1 VDVASADGELIP
13 VVSYARISADQKK
26 DEHGVADQRKI
37 NRRTAAHHGWT
48 VVHEFTDNDKSA
60 AKADVVRDDFEEMLR
75 VIRAG
80 KLSDGTPV
88 QGVVVMADDRLAR
101 RPGDYE
107 RFVEAITHQD
117 GRVYSD
123 ARGPKDLYSE
133 DVESMGLFGAVISKM
148 EVRKMQRRMRNSH
161 RQRGEAGIPVGGA
174 RPFGWQADRLTL
186 DPAEASWLERA
197 ALDVLGGRSLHSI
210 VREWQADGLRTS
222 VGNDWSARSLK
233 LALCNP
239 RMCGYRELGGELVRG
254 GDGEPVVGQWAPIL
268 TPEQW
273 QAIRAIF
280 EARQG
285 HFVGRDLA
293 VGSAHSADYRD
304 PAYLLSA
311 IARCGNILPDGT
323 RCNTPVRC
331 NKKKGAPCHTYV
343 CRSKAEGGCG
353 GVSRRGDFV
362 DMFVS
367 EAVLA
372 KLEEAQF
379 APPDAEEWEGE
390 AEYAAV
396 QEQLNELTAQWNAQK
411 ISNELFFK
419 LAPAKETEVHRLRAE
434 KARHDAARAT
444 HQAEADTTIAEIRW
458 RWYLPDDDG
467 GLAISV
473 KRTYIR
479 KALHTVIIHPAGKGN
494 KKFDPD
500 LLELIWRE
508 D

>member
-1 VDVASADGELIP
+1 VTSADSELLP

-26 DEHGVADQRKI
+26 DEHGVVDQHKI
-37 NRRTAAHHGWT
+37 NHRTAARHGWT

-60 AKADVVRDDFEEMLR
+60 AKANVVRDEFEDMLR
-75 VIRAG
+75 IVRAG
-80 KLSDGTPV
+80 KLGDGSPV
-88 QGVVVMADDRLAR
+88 RGVVVIADDRLAR

-107 RFVEAITHQD
+107 RFVEAITYQD
-117 GRVYSD
+117 GRVYAD

-161 RQRGEAGIPVGGA
+161 RQRGEAGTPVGGY
-174 RPFGWQADRLTL
+174 RPFGWQEDRLTL
-186 DPAEASWLERA
+186 DPAEAPLLEQA
-197 ALDVLGGRSLHSI
+197 AKDVLSGRSLHSI
-210 VREWQADGLRTS
+210 VREWQADGVKTS
-222 VGNDWSARSLK
+222 RGNEWSVRSLK
-233 LALCNP
+233 VALCNP
-239 RMCGYRELGGELVRG
+239 RICGYRELGGELVRDG
-254 GDGEPVVGQWAPIL
+254 GGKPVVGKWAAIL

-273 QAIRAIF
+273 EAIRALF
-280 EARQG
+280 AARRG

-293 VGSAHSADYRD
+293 VGRAHPADYRD
-304 PAYLLSA
+304 PVYLLSA
-311 IARCGNILPDGT
+311 IMRCGNTLPDGT
-323 RCNTPVRC
+323 RCNVPVRS
-331 NKKKGAPCHTYV
+331 NKKADAAHHTYT

-353 GVSRRGDFV
+353 GVSRRGDLV

-372 KLEEAQF
+372 KLEEAEF
-379 APPDAEEWEGE
+379 APTAAEEWEGQ

-411 ISNELFFK
+411 ISNELFFR
-419 LAPAKETEVHRLRAE
+419 LAPAKEAEVHRLRGE
-434 KARHDAARAT
+434 KARHDAARAAS
-444 HQAEADTTIAEIRW
+444 QVEADTTIAEIRR
-458 RWYLPDDDG
+458 RWYLPENEG

-473 KRTYIR
+473 KRAYIR
-479 KALHTVIIHPAGKGN
+479 KALHTVIIYPAGKGN